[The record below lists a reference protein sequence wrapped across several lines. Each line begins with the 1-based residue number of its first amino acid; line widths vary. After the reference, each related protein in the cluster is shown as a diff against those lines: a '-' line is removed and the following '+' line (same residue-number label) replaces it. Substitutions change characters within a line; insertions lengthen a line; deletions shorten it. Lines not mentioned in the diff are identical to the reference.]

1 MPATQEDR
9 LYGLTTSVA
18 VKPTV
23 AISADYNITL
33 FGEQTITSSTFTGER
48 TVTTTTGMRVLVM
61 GQNSP
66 IDNGIWI
73 ASPATWHRA
82 PDFDGARDAVN
93 GTLVFSIY
101 GDCWQLEA
109 VDPVQIGYSALEFRS
124 TYPFSGEANLFI
136 RSLRVPEAS
145 VGILPPISGRANHL
159 LAFNNDGEPIA
170 VLPESGSA
178 SDVLIDLASTAD
190 GKGDALIGVKQPFT
204 GTIGRTQ
211 HSVNSE
217 RRSVLDFPGAWDGVA
232 DDTVGFQAAVN
243 SFGLIGGTLH
253 IPNIAKV
260 YLAGAVTIPGG
271 VSISG
276 DMKCPGSPGLPHLL
290 GNIFKLGS
298 QIRINPAITVSLGGG
313 NAINNVVI
321 TRSTMTGPE
330 VNAANYGGIAFTQI
344 GADVRFDSVMCIGF
358 THLISCTGFAR
369 TVLTNSGI
377 DTLGGVYVKGAGDPV
392 YVHGN
397 HFWPYGTASAPG
409 LITTPDTNHF
419 IYRNAAAV
427 YLEGCAWPSITD
439 NFIIGHNQF
448 LLIKDST
455 NARLI
460 GNGLEGIPFDVS
472 PFVLGSTGIQI
483 EGSTN
488 NTIIDGNVCA
498 HLEQG
503 VYINPTDVNSRHTI
517 TNQMCRNVKGAG
529 VVVLG
534 GNASVQ
540 ANVEGRIDSS
550 AGVRVIG
557 ATSKVLIDGCQ
568 LYNNLNGIQAQGT
581 GHIIGE
587 NIYIG
592 NATNV
597 FESAAGPYSIAATVT
612 NVPIIPD
619 ISAYYVTGSVSNIS
633 SFRDTFNGH
642 IITLTF
648 ASACTLVNTGNLRLS
663 SSPLNIPAASTIQF
677 LCFGQSGSRNWR
689 QLAPPL

>member
-1 MPATQEDR
+1 MTTIPTQNPVPSEAAVDLKFNAGKIDEFVTSFLLEYTDR
-9 LYGLTTSVA
+9 LGRQHLTIEGLRDIVE
-18 VKPTV
+18 K
-23 AISADYNITL
+23 AIKEFGFITMDS
-33 FGEQTITSSTFTGER
+33 FE
-48 TVTTTTGMRVLVM
+48 
-61 GQNSP
+61 
-66 IDNGIWI
+66 
-73 ASPATWHRA
+73 
-82 PDFDGARDAVN
+82 DGATLDNSSQVLRWENN
-93 GTLVFSIY
+93 GEYYRWDGSFPKVVPA
-101 GDCWQLEA
+101 G
-109 VDPVQIGYSALEFRS
+109 S
-124 TYPFSGEANLFI
+124 TP
-136 RSLRVPEAS
+136 
-145 VGILPPISGRANHL
+145 
-159 LAFNNDGEPIA
+159 
-170 VLPESGSA
+170 
-178 SDVLIDLASTAD
+178 ASTGGIGAGAWVSIGDASARQLITTFISSLAD
-190 GKGDALIGVKQPFT
+190 TSDIAKGDALIGVKQPFT

-217 RRSVLDFPGAWDGVA
+217 RRSVLDFPGTWDGVA

-498 HLEQG
+498 HLEHG

>member
-1 MPATQEDR
+1 MTTIPTQNPVPSEAAVDLKFNAGKIDEFVTSFLLEYTDR
-9 LYGLTTSVA
+9 LGRQHLTIEGLRDIVE
-18 VKPTV
+18 K
-23 AISADYNITL
+23 AIKEFGFITMDS
-33 FGEQTITSSTFTGER
+33 FE
-48 TVTTTTGMRVLVM
+48 
-61 GQNSP
+61 
-66 IDNGIWI
+66 
-73 ASPATWHRA
+73 
-82 PDFDGARDAVN
+82 DGATLDNSSQVLRWESN
-93 GTLVFSIY
+93 GEYYRWDGSFPKVVPA
-101 GDCWQLEA
+101 G
-109 VDPVQIGYSALEFRS
+109 S
-124 TYPFSGEANLFI
+124 TP
-136 RSLRVPEAS
+136 
-145 VGILPPISGRANHL
+145 
-159 LAFNNDGEPIA
+159 
-170 VLPESGSA
+170 
-178 SDVLIDLASTAD
+178 ASTGGIGAGAWVSIGD
-190 GKGDALIGVKQPFT
+190 ASARQLITTFISSLANTSDIAKGDALIGVKQPFT

-217 RRSVLDFPGAWDGVA
+217 RRSVLDFPGTWDGVA

-271 VSISG
+271 VSIEG
-276 DMKCPGSPGLPHLL
+276 DLKCPGAPGLPHLL

-358 THLISCTGFAR
+358 AHLISCTGFAR

-472 PFVLGSTGIQI
+472 PFVLGVTGIQI

>member
-1 MPATQEDR
+1 
-9 LYGLTTSVA
+9 
-18 VKPTV
+18 
-23 AISADYNITL
+23 
-33 FGEQTITSSTFTGER
+33 
-48 TVTTTTGMRVLVM
+48 M

-211 HSVNSE
+211 HGVNSE
-217 RRSVLDFPGAWDGVA
+217 RRSVLDFPGTWDGVA

-271 VSISG
+271 VSIEG
-276 DMKCPGSPGLPHLL
+276 DIKSPGAPGEGYQL

-298 QIRINPAITVSLGGG
+298 QIRINPAITVSLKGG
-313 NAINNVVI
+313 NAINSLVI
-321 TRSTMTGPE
+321 LRSTMTGPE
-330 VNAANYGGIAFTQI
+330 VNAASYSGTAFTQI
-344 GADVRFDSVMCIGF
+344 GADVRFDKNIVIGF
-358 THLISCTGFAR
+358 NHLISCIGFAQ
-369 TVLTNSGI
+369 TFVTNCGI
-377 DTLGGVYVKGAGDPV
+377 DTIGGVSVTNAGDPAHV
-392 YVHGN
+392 MDN
-397 HFWPYGTASAPG
+397 HFWPYGTASAAG

-419 IYRNAAAV
+419 IYRSGTAV
-427 YLEGCAWPSITD
+427 RIEGGAWPIVVG
-439 NFIIGHNQF
+439 NFILGHADQVAIN
-448 LLIKDST
+448 DSS
-455 NARLI
+455 NPRVI
-460 GNGLEGIPFDVS
+460 GNGFSGINLGDVS
-472 PFVLGSTGIQI
+472 PYVIGNTGLRI
-483 EGSTN
+483 EGTTN
-488 NTIIDGNVCA
+488 NSIIDGNVCV
-498 HLEQG
+498 HLEHG
-503 VYINPTDVNSRHTI
+503 VYLTPTSTTGRNTI
-517 TNQMCRNVKGAG
+517 TNQTCRNVKTTG
-529 VVVLG
+529 VVILS

-568 LYNNLNGIQAQGT
+568 LYNNLNAIQAEGT
-581 GHIIGE
+581 GHIIGK
-587 NIYIG
+587 NTFIG
-592 NATNV
+592 NANNV
-597 FESAAGPYSIAATVT
+597 LETSAPFSIPATVT
-612 NVPIIPD
+612 NMAITPD
-619 ISAYYVTGSVSNIS
+619 FDFYYVSGAVSNIS
-633 SFRDTFNGH
+633 HFKDTFNGH

-677 LCFGQSGSRNWR
+677 LCFGQSGSRTWR

>member
-1 MPATQEDR
+1 MPDIIPNVVVSMPSQLFTMPRKFA
-9 LYGLTTSVA
+9 A
-18 VKPTV
+18 V
-23 AISADYNITL
+23 
-33 FGEQTITSSTFTGER
+33 FGGR
-48 TVTTTTGMRVLVM
+48 
-61 GQNSP
+61 
-66 IDNGIWI
+66 
-73 ASPATWHRA
+73 
-82 PDFDGARDAVN
+82 
-93 GTLVFSIY
+93 IY
-101 GDCWQLEA
+101 
-109 VDPVQIGYSALEFRS
+109 IG
-124 TYPFSGEANLFI
+124 
-136 RSLRVPEAS
+136 
-145 VGILPPISGRANHL
+145 
-159 LAFNNDGEPIA
+159 
-170 VLPESGSA
+170 
-178 SDVLIDLASTAD
+178 LIDTDPTIPSNQIQVYLENEDGSLVPMAQPILINAGGYPVYNGQVSKFVTVQGHSMAVYDALNVQQFYFPNVLKYDPDQFRQYLDSQGGAVTVDMLGSYED
-190 GKGDALIGVKQPFT
+190 GKGDELVGVKQPFT

-217 RRSVLDFPGAWDGVA
+217 RRSVLDFPGTWDGVA

-455 NARLI
+455 NSRLI

-517 TNQMCRNVKGAG
+517 TNQMCRNVKGSG

-597 FESAAGPYSIAATVT
+597 FESAASPYSIAATVT

>member
-1 MPATQEDR
+1 
-9 LYGLTTSVA
+9 
-18 VKPTV
+18 
-23 AISADYNITL
+23 
-33 FGEQTITSSTFTGER
+33 
-48 TVTTTTGMRVLVM
+48 MRVLVM

-211 HSVNSE
+211 HGVNSE
-217 RRSVLDFPGAWDGVA
+217 RRSVLDFPGTWDGVA

-271 VSISG
+271 VSIEG
-276 DMKCPGSPGLPHLL
+276 DIKSPGAPGEGYQL

-298 QIRINPAITVSLGGG
+298 QIRINPAITVSLKGG
-313 NAINNVVI
+313 NAINSLVI
-321 TRSTMTGPE
+321 LRSTMTGPE
-330 VNAANYGGIAFTQI
+330 VNAASYSGTAFTQI
-344 GADVRFDSVMCIGF
+344 GADVRFDKNIVIGF
-358 THLISCTGFAR
+358 NHLISCIGFAQ
-369 TVLTNSGI
+369 TFVTNCGI
-377 DTLGGVYVKGAGDPV
+377 DTIGGVSVTNAGDPAHV
-392 YVHGN
+392 MDN
-397 HFWPYGTASAPG
+397 HFWPYGTASAAG

-419 IYRNAAAV
+419 IYRSGTAV
-427 YLEGCAWPSITD
+427 RIEGGAWPIVVG
-439 NFIIGHNQF
+439 NFILGHADQVAIN
-448 LLIKDST
+448 DSS
-455 NARLI
+455 NPRVI
-460 GNGLEGIPFDVS
+460 GNGFSGINLGDVS
-472 PFVLGSTGIQI
+472 PYVIGNTGLRI
-483 EGSTN
+483 EGTTN
-488 NTIIDGNVCA
+488 NSIIDGNVCV
-498 HLEQG
+498 HLEHG
-503 VYINPTDVNSRHTI
+503 VYLTPTSTTGRNTI
-517 TNQMCRNVKGAG
+517 TNQTCRNVKTTG
-529 VVVLG
+529 VVILS

-568 LYNNLNGIQAQGT
+568 LYNNLNAIQAEGT
-581 GHIIGE
+581 GHIIGK
-587 NIYIG
+587 NTFIG
-592 NATNV
+592 NANNV
-597 FESAAGPYSIAATVT
+597 LETSAPFSIPATVT
-612 NVPIIPD
+612 NMAITPD
-619 ISAYYVTGSVSNIS
+619 FDFYYVSGAVSNIS
-633 SFRDTFNGH
+633 HFKDTFNGH

-677 LCFGQSGSRNWR
+677 LCFGQSGSRTWR